1 MEVIPKIP
9 TPLPRVPGV
18 DKMSA
23 MLLSL
28 ISKGQLRK
36 PACAQA
42 RVTSAS
48 SCMIDQRQKG
58 LGSLEDLRYK
68 DIRGV

>member
-1 MEVIPKIP
+1 MPMYGSNPKDP
-9 TPLPRVPGV
+9 NSTTKGPWC
-18 DKMSA
+18 

-48 SCMIDQRQKG
+48 SCMIDRRQKG